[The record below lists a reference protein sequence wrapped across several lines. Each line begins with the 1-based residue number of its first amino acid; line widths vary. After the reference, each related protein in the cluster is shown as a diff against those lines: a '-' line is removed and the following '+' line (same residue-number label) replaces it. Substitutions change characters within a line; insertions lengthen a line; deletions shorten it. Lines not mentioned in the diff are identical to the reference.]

1 MVIKL
6 KKLLK
11 FKLIIKLI
19 VNRSLLK
26 QFKLEII
33 KYIKVILTKRHLIKI
48 NKLFLEDLDYQK
60 SKTTNKIK

>member
-19 VNRSLLK
+19 VNRNLLK

>member
-19 VNRSLLK
+19 VNRNLLK

-48 NKLFLEDLDYQK
+48 NKLFLKDLDYRK